1 NIIGTLL
8 GLDGK
13 TKDNENT
20 RKDLEEMGNRHDL
33 HLINRPNGK
42 PYLPPACYTMSPV
55 EKSNFL
61 QLLKD
66 LKVPDGYSSNISRGV
81 SVKDHKI
88 SNLKSHDGHI
98 LMQDVLLIALRASVI
113 SRTQSRL
120 VKAAQPEGSIA
131 EGYIKEECLNFC
143 SRYFEGVE
151 TSFNRPLRND
161 ENVVGQEMYMFNS
174 SGRKLGKVEILDL

>member
-1 NIIGTLL
+1 MKRQSFILSSIIPGEKAPGNDIDQHFKLKASLMWTINDFPDMTRFSQRA
-8 GLDGK
+8 GSTRVVGMFGWK

-20 RKDLEEMGNRHDL
+20 RKDLEEMGIRHDL

-66 LKVPDGYSSNISRGV
+66 LKVPDGYSSNILRGV
-81 SVKDHKI
+81 SLKDHKI

-98 LMQDVLLIALRASVI
+98 LMQDVLPIALRHQFI
-113 SRTQSRL
+113 SITNQSRL
-120 VKAAQPEGSIA
+120 VKA
-131 EGYIKEECLNFC
+131 
-143 SRYFEGVE
+143 
-151 TSFNRPLRND
+151 
-161 ENVVGQEMYMFNS
+161 
-174 SGRKLGKVEILDL
+174 